1 MSSKTIDLELV
12 KLEINRVPPISHLFA
27 VAGAYGA
34 GEVDQIALNR
44 NKRKLSR
51 HMQNLVEKH
60 KNNYLRA
67 MAAESNFIINRN
79 RLIYITK
86 AYNEYFHKNYQI
98 SSIRTKLYRMYN
110 VNGTYAIKFIGCKY
124 I

>member
-1 MSSKTIDLELV
+1 MSSNTIDLELV

-27 VAGAYGA
+27 VAGVYGA
-34 GEVDQIALNR
+34 DEADQIVLHR

-67 MAAESNFIINRN
+67 MVAESNYIIDRN

-86 AYNEYFHKNYQI
+86 AYNEYFRKNYQI
-98 SSIRTKLYRMYN
+98 SSIRTKLCRIYN
-110 VNGTYAIKFIGCKY
+110 NAHVIKFIGCK
-124 I
+124 